1 MDFRQWLE
9 EFDPK
14 ILYVVRG
21 LPRSGKTT
29 RAVELLT
36 KKGGCPDHIFNTKEP
51 SIKCRRGLFS
61 GHINNYQAFK
71 YAIDNGYT
79 PIILDND
86 HLKWGDM
93 AAYVKYAHD
102 AEYEIKLEEPTW
114 KVWGKHRDSL
124 KKKDEKHPDKLADEL
139 IDNGVSKVKIM
150 AAIKQWQEISLK
162 EKLEPKK
169 GKKK

>member
-1 MDFRQWLE
+1 MNFRQWLE

-29 RAVELLT
+29 RANELLT
-36 KKGGCPDHIFNTKEP
+36 KKGGSGDHIFNTAAT
-51 SIKCRRGLFS
+51 SIKDGKGLFS
-61 GHINNYQAFK
+61 GHNSTFAAFK

-79 PIILDND
+79 PLVLDND

-93 AAYVKYAHD
+93 ARYVKYAEK

-114 KVWGKHRDSL
+114 KIWGKHRDAL
-124 KKKDEKHPDKLADEL
+124 KKKKEKHPDKLADEL
-139 IDNGVSKVKIM
+139 MKNGVVKAKIM

-162 EKLEPKK
+162 EKL
-169 GKKK
+169 

>member
-9 EFDPK
+9 EFEPK

-29 RAVELLT
+29 RANELLT
-36 KKGGCPDHIFNTKEP
+36 KKGGSPDHIFNTKEP
-51 SIKCRRGLFS
+51 DIQQRKGLFS
-61 GHINNYQAFK
+61 GHTSNFQAFK

-86 HLKWGDM
+86 HLQWGDM
-93 AAYVKYAHD
+93 SAYVRYAHK

-114 KVWGKHRDSL
+114 KVWGKNRDSL
-124 KKKDEKHPDKLADEL
+124 KKKDEKPPDKLADDL
-139 IDNGVSKVKIM
+139 RDNGVSKATVLS
-150 AAIKQWQEISLK
+150 AIKRWQEIRLK
-162 EKLEPKK
+162 EKLEPKV
-169 GKKK
+169 KKK